1 MCCNL
6 STLDVVL
13 DSIACSSSWESSDV
27 DSIGDNKVYC
37 VAFYIYFMLK
47 CKGHTEGKPYK
58 HSKSVNK
65 RIFLY

>member
-37 VAFYIYFMLK
+37 VAFNEYFMLK
-47 CKGHTEGKPYK
+47 M
-58 HSKSVNK
+58 
-65 RIFLY
+65 